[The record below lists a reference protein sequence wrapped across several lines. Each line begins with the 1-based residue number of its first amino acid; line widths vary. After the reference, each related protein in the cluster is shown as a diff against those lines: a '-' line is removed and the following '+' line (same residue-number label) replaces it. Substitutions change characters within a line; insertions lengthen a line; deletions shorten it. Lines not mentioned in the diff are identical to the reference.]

1 MNPKQTSQGPWQ
13 TVLLYVALCMPIMAH
28 ALPTDKTQN
37 MKISSGAASIDSKQG
52 VTILSGSV
60 KITQGTLEINAD
72 KVTLRYDDKRNIE
85 SLVADGLPA
94 RFQQQLES
102 DKPLVH
108 AEADKITYTLIKDH
122 LMLDKNAF
130 VEQNGA
136 TTRGGRI
143 DYNMT
148 SGTVHATGAGGSS
161 SSGVEFVIPPQ
172 LTEKKE

>member
-1 MNPKQTSQGPWQ
+1 MNPKQRSQGLWQ
-13 TVLLYVALCMPIMAH
+13 PLLLCVAMCLSAAAA
-28 ALPTDKTQN
+28 ALPADKAQN
-37 MKISSGAASIDSKQG
+37 MKISSGEASIDSKQG
-52 VTILSGSV
+52 VTILIGPV

-72 KVTLRYDDKRNIE
+72 KVTLRYDNKHNLE

-94 RFQQQLES
+94 RFQQQLET

-108 AEADKITYTLIKDH
+108 AEADKITYTLSKDH
-122 LMLDKNAF
+122 LTLDKNAF

-143 DYNMT
+143 DYDMT
-148 SGTVHATGAGGSS
+148 SGTVHATGGTSN
-161 SSGVEFVIPPQ
+161 GVEFVIPPQ